1 MAFFYLFILL
11 KNIRFAS
18 YSRRLI
24 KRDCNKKLC
33 KESVENILCEILYT
47 LIKESTI
54 IFKSSTNQTFTFSSS
69 KAVYFKKNLAYQV

>member
-11 KNIRFAS
+11 KNIRFAF

-24 KRDCNKKLC
+24 KRDSNKKLC
-33 KESVENILCEILYT
+33 KESVENICEILYT